1 VSDLLK
7 READYLNADPA
18 VTAWLKVLPHVRRS
32 SGNVK
37 RCHLWREGI
46 VESRLD
52 LATKMREHQL
62 VITIT
67 WPITSGS
74 KKAEDVQADLDT
86 AIEALLHRIAGPHGD
101 KTHDGRFLSVV
112 EMAADPRIVVAVGDP
127 HQALAQ
133 PPDQAQGRE
142 QPALAATIRYPV
154 LETVDG

>member
-18 VTAWLKVLPHVRRS
+18 VTAWLHVLPHVRRS

-37 RCHLWREGI
+37 RCHLWREGL
-46 VESRLD
+46 VETRLD
-52 LATKMREHQL
+52 LASKLLEHQL
-62 VITIT
+62 VLSVS

-74 KKAEDVQADLDT
+74 KRAEDVQADLDS
-86 AIEALLHRIAGPHGD
+86 AVEALLARIRGPHGD

-112 EMAADPRIVVAVGDP
+112 EMASDPRIVVQTGDP
-127 HQALAQ
+127 HAALAQ
-133 PPDQAQGRE
+133 PPDQGQGRE